1 MKLLMIGQT
10 IICLGGLLI
19 LNYDLALIYRA
30 ITDINT
36 NLYTMYKAI
45 KKEESESDNSEVIN
59 EEQKENRK

>member
-10 IICLGGLLI
+10 IILLGGLLI

-36 NLYTMYKAI
+36 NLYTIYKAI
-45 KKEESESDNSEVIN
+45 KEDENKKSEV
-59 EEQKENRK
+59 

>member
-1 MKLLMIGQT
+1 MKLFFIAQT
-10 IICLGGLLI
+10 IICLAGLLI

-45 KKEESESDNSEVIN
+45 KKEEAKSDYSEVIN
-59 EEQKENRK
+59 EEQKEKSK